1 VTDTC
6 HHLFAMHGALWA
18 ASIGARS
25 AAALGDTP
33 DAVSAAASAAMSAS
47 VTSYFADVPAAVTSE
62 TQAAT

>member
-1 VTDTC
+1 
-6 HHLFAMHGALWA
+6 MHGALWA